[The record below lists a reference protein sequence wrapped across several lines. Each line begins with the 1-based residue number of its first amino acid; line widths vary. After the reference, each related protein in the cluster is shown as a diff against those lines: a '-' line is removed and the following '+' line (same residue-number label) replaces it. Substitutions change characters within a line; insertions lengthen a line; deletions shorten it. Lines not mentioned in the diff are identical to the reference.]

1 VERRYSEEQVS
12 EIIRR
17 AAEIS
22 STGIDSALSRGSG
35 VTESELKRI
44 ASEIGLDAE
53 AVDAAM
59 RETGAVVSNDT
70 GGDLSWDRS
79 YERRIDG
86 EVSAEQ
92 AHATLVEHFVP
103 EWDPFRGTTKIGS
116 LVTYKSSVG
125 INTCHVS
132 IARKSGRTI
141 LKVTSNAWV
150 SMMATFL
157 PATLLSVLACILI
170 LSSSKLLND
179 KLEILVPLLA
189 VLWITSVVAN
199 MKLVKFSNKKV
210 ERLTDAAAADL
221 AESADHLR
229 SRLANTSAESR
240 IEVQGE
246 QLT

>member
-1 VERRYSEEQVS
+1 MERRFSEEQVS

-22 STGIDSALSRGSG
+22 STGIDPALSRGSG
-35 VTESELKRI
+35 VSESELKRI

-59 RETGAVVSNDT
+59 RETGTVVSNDT

-79 YERRIDG
+79 YERRIGG

-157 PATLLSVLACILI
+157 PATLLSVLACIFI
-170 LSSSKLLND
+170 LGSSKLMND
-179 KLEILVPLLA
+179 KLEVLVPLLA
-189 VLWITSVVAN
+189 ALWITAVVAN
-199 MKLVKFSNKKV
+199 IKLVKFSNKKV
-210 ERLTDAAAADL
+210 SRLVDAATADL
-221 AESADHLR
+221 AESADDLR
-229 SRLANTSAESR
+229 DRLEAPSLATEDVGRS
-240 IEVQGE
+240 E